1 MSSAKPMNAL
11 PGAGSQSAGAL
22 SPRCRCSS
30 CRAGS
35 GPVTPIHSVPRCRN
49 HLPSWPSAC
58 GKLPQP
64 LVPGFRFRRQIW
76 EEQTKQC
83 QDSLLRQLPG
93 SHHSSFLPP
102 FPVPSA
108 LLSQSCQQDFSL
120 IRAGLSPSIGPDDRT
135 LAAFQCFGLPG
146 FLLPSRMALLGPQ
159 LLQPA
164 APPAFAASTG
174 DL

>member
-1 MSSAKPMNAL
+1 MNAL

-49 HLPSWPSAC
+49 HLQSWPSAC
-58 GKLPQP
+58 DKLPQP
-64 LVPGFRFRRQIW
+64 GSRIQVSQTNLGRANKAVPGLSPPAAPG
-76 EEQTKQC
+76 EPP
-83 QDSLLRQLPG
+83 LLLPATVPCALCTA
-93 SHHSSFLPP
+93 LPELP
-102 FPVPSA
+102 A
-108 LLSQSCQQDFSL
+108 GFSL